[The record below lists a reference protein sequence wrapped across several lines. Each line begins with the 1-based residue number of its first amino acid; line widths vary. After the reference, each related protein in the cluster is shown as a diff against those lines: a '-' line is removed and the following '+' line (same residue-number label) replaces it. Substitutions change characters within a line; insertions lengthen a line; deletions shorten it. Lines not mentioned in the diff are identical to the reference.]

1 MVRCIKFSAMDNNL
15 KIMKYLV
22 LYSILLFS
30 FQLSYAENSTIEDG
44 NNLFKEGKYQEAID
58 SYESILNS
66 GLESG
71 ALYYNL
77 GNAYFKNNNIP
88 KAILNYE
95 RAKLLLPHDKDI
107 KYNLALCNSQI
118 TDKLKTVD
126 TFFLITWF
134 ENLKNKTK
142 SDTWAFIS
150 IISFLITI
158 VSTGFFLFSKSRSLK
173 QIFFGLGIVL
183 LLFSMLTFDFSANQK
198 SLLTNR
204 DHAIIF
210 NPSVAIKSSP
220 SDSGKELFILHEGT
234 KVKVIETVAGWN
246 RIQISDG
253 NEGWAPA
260 QTMEVI

>member
-1 MVRCIKFSAMDNNL
+1 MNFNAGYNKL

-22 LYSILLFS
+22 LYSILLFGI
-30 FQLSYAENSTIEDG
+30 QLSHAENSSFEDG

-58 SYESILNS
+58 SYESIINS

-77 GNAYFKNNNIP
+77 GNAYYKNNNIP

-95 RAKLLLPHDKDI
+95 RAQLLLPHDKDI
-107 KYNLALCNSQI
+107 KYNLGLCNSKI

-126 TFFLITWF
+126 EFFLITWF
-134 ENLKNKTK
+134 KNLRNKTK

-150 IISFLITI
+150 ILSFFITI
-158 VSTGFFLFSKSRSLK
+158 ISAGFFLFSRSRSLK
-173 QIFFGLGIVL
+173 QIFFALGIFL
-183 LLFSMLTFDFSANQK
+183 LLFTILTFDFSANQK

-210 NPSVAIKSSP
+210 EPSVAIKSSP
-220 SDSGKELFILHEGT
+220 SDSGTELFILHEGT
-234 KVKVIETVAGWN
+234 KVKVIETVGGWN